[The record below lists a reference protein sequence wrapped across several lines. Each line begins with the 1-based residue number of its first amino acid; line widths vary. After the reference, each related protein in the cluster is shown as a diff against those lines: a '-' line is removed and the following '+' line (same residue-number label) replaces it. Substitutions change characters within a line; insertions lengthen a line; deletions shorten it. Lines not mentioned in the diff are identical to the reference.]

1 MKEKE
6 QMKQKELPMMN
17 PTSPVSPSSSLLSP
31 LPTGPSPRR
40 IRMLEKSMESW
51 WLKEFGTL
59 RKVDVEKK
67 KIRNFVEK
75 VILKLMYHNQ
85 MKWSQEVEEACLNSV
100 LESMCDGNRDRHGFD
115 FSDFRDSFCLA
126 IGIETKAMR
135 WKRAKEEFD
144 KEMSEVSRELC
155 FSDDDDDIPRVY
167 VTSSNEEGEENSS
180 PDKNEILK
188 FKIVRSYD
196 SSEEEEEE
204 EEDVKKCFSDEKED
218 SDSSSSDVVQHYERG
233 EIDKKNIVEN
243 KGTSKTHCG
252 RVYSRPSCLYCILI
266 DLVCIVAF
274 ITFYVLL
281 TRKVMEHRNELY
293 ELKNDLEQS
302 TLLDHKDYKYETF
315 LWRVNYMIDRGL

>member
-6 QMKQKELPMMN
+6 HPMMS
-17 PTSPVSPSSSLLSP
+17 PKSPVSPSSSLLSP

-51 WLKEFGTL
+51 WLKEFGRL
-59 RKVDVEKK
+59 KKVDVEEK

-100 LESMCDGNRDRHGFD
+100 LESMCDGNRDRRGFD

-167 VTSSNEEGEENSS
+167 VTSSNEES
-180 PDKNEILK
+180 
-188 FKIVRSYD
+188 
-196 SSEEEEEE
+196 
-204 EEDVKKCFSDEKED
+204 
-218 SDSSSSDVVQHYERG
+218 
-233 EIDKKNIVEN
+233 
-243 KGTSKTHCG
+243 
-252 RVYSRPSCLYCILI
+252 
-266 DLVCIVAF
+266 
-274 ITFYVLL
+274 
-281 TRKVMEHRNELY
+281 
-293 ELKNDLEQS
+293 
-302 TLLDHKDYKYETF
+302 
-315 LWRVNYMIDRGL
+315 